1 MHNLSTYLEKYHFSA
16 DVKETNARR
25 GLKHFLISRSVAPQ
39 SLPISL
45 SSSVRMWVHVGMR
58 EAALAESRRV
68 FAEFK
73 PIFSATHFSRL
84 HRVVL
89 CGADLRKQAA

>member
-1 MHNLSTYLEKYHFSA
+1 MTRPEALPDLEVSRPSVSPDLS
-16 DVKETNARR
+16 V
-25 GLKHFLISRSVAPQ
+25 
-39 SLPISL
+39 SL